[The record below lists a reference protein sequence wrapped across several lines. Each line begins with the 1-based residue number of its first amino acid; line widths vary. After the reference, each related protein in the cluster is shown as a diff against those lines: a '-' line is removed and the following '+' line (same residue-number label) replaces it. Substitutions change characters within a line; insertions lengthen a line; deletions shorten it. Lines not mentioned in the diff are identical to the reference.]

1 LNLSVAH
8 HIIFA
13 ECDWANWAMEQAKER
28 CSDKLQKHQVFI
40 EYLVFAGSLDE
51 YMLNKIKS
59 KDSIVDK
66 SIDLIY
72 K

>member
-1 LNLSVAH
+1 
-8 HIIFA
+8 
-13 ECDWANWAMEQAKER
+13 
-28 CSDKLQKHQVFI
+28 LQKHQVFI